1 MQKHIDDPDG
11 LRLPIKIDT
20 TSNGEF
26 VPVPL
31 SRANRQGNRLALET
45 ALPGGAMQEAARLGL
60 GLGLLLGPALVLLSR
75 KFTPHTTNG
84 GKQRRQ

>member
-1 MQKHIDDPDG
+1 MQKYREDPDG

-31 SRANRQGNRLALET
+31 SRANRQGNRLALEEAT
-45 ALPGGAMQEAARLGL
+45 ANARRTGQNRRRFLMGSAGAATSPRA
-60 GLGLLLGPALVLLSR
+60 PAN
-75 KFTPHTTNG
+75 TTL
-84 GKQRRQ
+84 RRDRSG